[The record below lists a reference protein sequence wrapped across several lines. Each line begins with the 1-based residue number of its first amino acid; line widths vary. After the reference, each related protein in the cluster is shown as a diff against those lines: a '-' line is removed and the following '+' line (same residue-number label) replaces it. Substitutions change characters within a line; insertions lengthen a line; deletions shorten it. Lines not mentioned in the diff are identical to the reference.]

1 MYDLLEKLNS
11 KMESVFGNKKEKKIS
26 EEFSGKII
34 NSCCMATGREAVTI
48 LPDGKVGICTSVTDG
63 ALLGDIYMN
72 EIDPRLREDFGRR
85 FYREDKCRPCPMYPN
100 CYIVNGCPNRDILE
114 GCDSVSVKNR
124 IRRIK
129 EKMKNKCRLGT
140 SKNEAE
146 FAQQMRK
153 GEEQSGETEI

>member
-1 MYDLLEKLNS
+1 M
-11 KMESVFGNKKEKKIS
+11 
-26 EEFSGKII
+26 
-34 NSCCMATGREAVTI
+34 
-48 LPDGKVGICTSVTDG
+48 PDGKVGICTSVTDG